1 MVYSILTLFIHR
13 KAVINIMHKKKTSL
27 IPLMD
32 EDGLVSSDCAQD
44 LELPGSSSID
54 EESGRASTS
63 PTFLTRRYQKNASL
77 CVIT

>member
-1 MVYSILTLFIHR
+1 
-13 KAVINIMHKKKTSL
+13 MHKKKTSL

-32 EDGLVSSDCAQD
+32 EDGLVSSECEPDV
-44 LELPGSSSID
+44 ELPGSCSID
-54 EESGRASTS
+54 EESGRTSSS